1 MQSLPTFNPKHAVMH
16 DQACELRSLIARR
29 VSAAAE
35 GSVKGRRCHTIAIA
49 GGKGGVG
56 KSVLAVNLAIALAK
70 QGSQVGLFDAS
81 PHLGQVEMLCGISRY
96 WNLSHVTRS
105 GRRLEQVVQK
115 GPAGVHILAG
125 GSGLIQQ
132 DLVTSTQQQSLF
144 ASLQSFE
151 ENLDW
156 LIVDGSGGTIE
167 MVQRLAA
174 AADELLILSTPEPT
188 AIVEAYATV
197 KSLARVAGGRLGVL
211 VNQSDSH
218 SQSQQILD
226 RLQQA
231 SQSFLHLDL
240 HRIGSIA
247 RDPHVVQSVH
257 SRVPLI
263 IQTPTC
269 ESAVAVDEL
278 AQRWNQTRWSV
289 TGNQFFFRL
298 WSHSELARAESFSTT

>member
-1 MQSLPTFNPKHAVMH
+1 MQSLPTFNPKHAVIH

-96 WNLSHVTRS
+96 WNLSHVTRG

-132 DLVTSTQQQSLF
+132 DLVQSHPVIIMFTYETEGMTIPNRWAMIDGINRKGELHVDFPRNTTLHTPGGEKHLQTGYYPPSALIFPFYKTSTVTSLHYK
-144 ASLQSFE
+144 
-151 ENLDW
+151 
-156 LIVDGSGGTIE
+156 
-167 MVQRLAA
+167 
-174 AADELLILSTPEPT
+174 P
-188 AIVEAYATV
+188 
-197 KSLARVAGGRLGVL
+197 
-211 VNQSDSH
+211 
-218 SQSQQILD
+218 
-226 RLQQA
+226 
-231 SQSFLHLDL
+231 
-240 HRIGSIA
+240 
-247 RDPHVVQSVH
+247 
-257 SRVPLI
+257 
-263 IQTPTC
+263 
-269 ESAVAVDEL
+269 
-278 AQRWNQTRWSV
+278 
-289 TGNQFFFRL
+289 
-298 WSHSELARAESFSTT
+298 